1 MKVEILYSADCP
13 NFLPARDRLKA
24 ILAEEGFNAD
34 LLEIE
39 VIGSEPGFIG
49 SPTIRVNGLDIE
61 AGARELEVN
70 GAACRLYD
78 GGLPSESMI
87 RMALREAYER
97 A

>member
-13 NFLPARDRLKA
+13 HFLPARDRLKA
-24 ILAEEGFNAD
+24 VLAEEGFDAE
-34 LLEIE
+34 LLEIKVE
-39 VIGSEPGFIG
+39 DGFIG

-61 AGARELEVN
+61 AGARTLKLN

-87 RMALREAYER
+87 RTALKEAYER
-97 A
+97 T